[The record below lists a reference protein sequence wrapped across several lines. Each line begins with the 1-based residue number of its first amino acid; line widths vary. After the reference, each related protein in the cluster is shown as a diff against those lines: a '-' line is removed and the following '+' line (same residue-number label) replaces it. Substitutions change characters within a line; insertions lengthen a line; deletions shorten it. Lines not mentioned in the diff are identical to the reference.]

1 MFKCKGRPWDVPR
14 AVAPRAWAS
23 AAGLR
28 GEGVHIGGEQRGSGS
43 LTSEKIVGVFLLIL
57 NRICFRSLSSVP
69 TGLVLLLPQTPE
81 REKEKKF
88 FFKKNIF
95 FLLIV
100 NSRKAIRKLYIYFS
114 NVLLLTA
121 LINIMTSLVS

>member
-1 MFKCKGRPWDVPR
+1 MQRKALGCPR
-14 AVAPRAWAS
+14 AEAPRAWAS

-28 GEGVHIGGEQRGSGS
+28 GEGAHIGGEQRGSSS
-43 LTSEKIVGVFLLIL
+43 LTSKKIVGVFLLIQ

-88 FFKKNIF
+88 FFKKKTFF

-114 NVLLLTA
+114 NVLFLTA